1 MEAYTKYL
9 SVILNLKTD
18 KEDTMNSDTL
28 MLYKLM
34 ILYILSR
41 VNFPLTNAQL
51 TAFILE
57 KGYTNYFNIQQ
68 VLSDL
73 LDDAFITV
81 KTIRNS
87 SLYRIT
93 DSGLQT
99 LQLFDNLISQGIKD
113 DIETY
118 LRENKYELQEEVS
131 TPADY
136 YQMKKGEFA
145 AHLSVIER
153 STPIID
159 LTLVVTT
166 EEEAIQI
173 CNNWK
178 DKSSDVYSYLMSSLL
193 GE

>member
-1 MEAYTKYL
+1 MQ
-9 SVILNLKTD
+9 
-18 KEDTMNSDTL
+18 SDTF

-57 KGYTNYFNIQQ
+57 KEYTNYFNIQRAISE
-68 VLSDL
+68 LI
-73 LDDAFITV
+73 DDAYIST

-93 DSGLQT
+93 ESGNET
-99 LQLFDNLISQGIKD
+99 LLFFDNMISPGIRE
-113 DIETY
+113 DIEAY
-118 LRENKYELQEEVS
+118 LLQNRYELQEEVS
-131 TPADY
+131 TPAEF
-136 YQMKKGEFA
+136 YQLKKGEYA

-153 STPIID
+153 ETSIID

-166 EEEAIQI
+166 EDEASKL
-173 CNNWK
+173 CSNWK
-178 DKSSDVYSYLMSSLL
+178 EKSSDVYAYLMAVLL
-193 GE
+193 ESR

>member
-1 MEAYTKYL
+1 
-9 SVILNLKTD
+9 
-18 KEDTMNSDTL
+18 MNSDTL

-51 TAFILE
+51 TVFILE

-68 VLSDL
+68 VISDL
-73 LDDAFITV
+73 ISDSFITV
-81 KTIRNS
+81 KTVRNS

-93 DSGLQT
+93 DSGLET
-99 LQLFDNLISQGIKD
+99 LRLFDHLISQGIKD

-118 LRENKYELQEEVS
+118 LRENKYELRDEVS
-131 TPADY
+131 MPADY
-136 YQMKKGEFA
+136 YQVKKGEFA
-145 AHLSVIER
+145 AHLGVIER
-153 STPIID
+153 ETHIID

-166 EEEAIQI
+166 EEEAVKI

-178 DKSSDVYSYLMSSLL
+178 GKSSNVYSYLMSSLL
-193 GE
+193 EDR

>member
-1 MEAYTKYL
+1 
-9 SVILNLKTD
+9 
-18 KEDTMNSDTL
+18 MNSDAL
-28 MLYKLM
+28 MLYKLI
-34 ILYILSR
+34 ILYILNR
-41 VNFPLTNAQL
+41 VDFPLTNAQL

-68 VLSDL
+68 VISELIE
-73 LDDAFITV
+73 DAFITI

-87 SLYRIT
+87 TLYRIT
-93 DSGLQT
+93 ESGSET
-99 LQLFDNLISQGIKD
+99 LQLFDHLISQGIKD

-118 LRENKYELQEEVS
+118 LKENKYELQEEVS
-131 TPADY
+131 TLADF
-136 YQMKKGEFA
+136 YQMRKGEFA

-166 EEEAIQI
+166 EEEAEQI

-178 DKSSDVYSYLMSSLL
+178 EKSSDVYSYLITSLL
-193 GE
+193 EDN

>member
-1 MEAYTKYL
+1 MQ
-9 SVILNLKTD
+9 
-18 KEDTMNSDTL
+18 SDTF

-57 KGYTNYFNIQQ
+57 KEYTNYFNIQRAISE
-68 VLSDL
+68 LI
-73 LDDAFITV
+73 DDAFIST

-93 DSGLQT
+93 DSGSET
-99 LQLFDNLISQGIKD
+99 LLFFDNMISSGIKE
-113 DIETY
+113 DIEAY
-118 LRENKYELQEEVS
+118 LSQNRYELQEEVS
-131 TPADY
+131 TPAEF
-136 YQMKKGEFA
+136 YQVKKGEFA

-153 STPIID
+153 EVSIID
-159 LTLVVTT
+159 LTLVVTS
-166 EEEAIQI
+166 EEEASRL

-178 DKSSDVYSYLMSSLL
+178 EKSSDIYAYLMSSLL
-193 GE
+193 EANNKHIDKI